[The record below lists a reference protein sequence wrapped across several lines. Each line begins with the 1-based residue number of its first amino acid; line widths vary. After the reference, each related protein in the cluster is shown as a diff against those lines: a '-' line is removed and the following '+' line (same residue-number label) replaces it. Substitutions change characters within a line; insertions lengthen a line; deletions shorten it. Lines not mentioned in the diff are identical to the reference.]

1 MPAIS
6 SISSVREV
14 PDLTKLFRK
23 WDEDYEA
30 RLQRLENGTAEEQRE
45 ASILRHRDARVAKE
59 MIQDHSGFGE

>member
-6 SISSVREV
+6 PVSLVREV

-23 WDEDYEA
+23 WDEEYEA

-59 MIQDHSGFGE
+59 VIQHYGGQGE